1 MPLKGKKDVMTAVD
15 SLVMRKEENLRGI
28 FFQGLK
34 NVATGTPVDEGRARN
49 SWFFSALKPSSG
61 GQRSNNKSGLSSIRS
76 LNEMSKSIFGKKLYF
91 TNNLPYINKL
101 EYGGYPNPPKN
112 PTGKT
117 VGGFSKQ
124 AAPSGWVRKE
134 LKKMRKAIRNID

>member
-1 MPLKGKKDVMTAVD
+1 MPLRGKREVITAVD
-15 SLVMRKEENLRGI
+15 SLVMRKEKKLRGI
-28 FFQGLK
+28 FFQGLV
-34 NVATGTPVDEGRARN
+34 NITFGTPVDEGRARN

-61 GQRSNNKSGLSSIRS
+61 GQRSNNRGGLASIRS
-76 LNEMSKSIFGKKLYF
+76 VNEMPKSIFGKKLFF

-112 PTGKT
+112 VTGKT
-117 VGGFSKQ
+117 VGGFSTQ
-124 AAPSGWVRKE
+124 AAPNGWVRKE

>member
-1 MPLKGKKDVMTAVD
+1 MPLKGKKDVISAVD
-15 SLVMRKEENLRGI
+15 SLVIRKERKLRGI
-28 FFQGLK
+28 FFQGLA
-34 NVATGTPVDEGRARN
+34 NITFGTPVDEGRARN

-61 GQRSNNKSGLSSIRS
+61 GQRSNNKGGISSIRS
-76 LNEMSKSIFGKKLYF
+76 INEMPKSILGKRLFF

-112 PTGKT
+112 VTGKT
-117 VGGFSKQ
+117 SGGFSLQ
-124 AAPSGWVRKE
+124 APQGWVRKE